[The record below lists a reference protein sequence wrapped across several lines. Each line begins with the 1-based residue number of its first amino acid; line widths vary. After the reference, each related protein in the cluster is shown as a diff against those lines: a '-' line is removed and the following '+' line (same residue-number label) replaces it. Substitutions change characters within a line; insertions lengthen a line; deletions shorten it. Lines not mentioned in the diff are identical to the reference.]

1 MAMPTTQGGTNV
13 LPPSVPGKFT
23 RMRKLGVTL
32 ARPLFAVILAMI
44 VGAIVIMLTTPG
56 SFVDRFDTVTY
67 AYASLYQGSFGDPQ
81 SLSYT
86 LVRVGPLILTG
97 ISVAIAYRVG
107 LFNIGA
113 EGQLAVGA
121 MTAGIIAFELPKWP
135 GWALIPLMI
144 IASMVAGAIWGGI
157 VGWLKAWRGAHEVVT
172 TIMLNWIAFY
182 VTDYFIDGPF
192 KAPNQANQT
201 RSLPLQ
207 ATLPRVATVY
217 NATLGKFLP
226 PIASPDQYLTDV
238 SIFIALLMLV
248 IYWFVM
254 SRTTYGYEI
263 RVIGKNPR
271 AAKYAGI
278 PIGRNLIV
286 TMALA
291 GAVSGLAGAVHL
303 MGQFPYQLIATTFST
318 DPTGFDA
325 IGVALLGRTTAV
337 GIFLGSL
344 LFGGL
349 RQGGLLMQLNAN
361 IPVDL
366 AFIIQALVLFCI
378 ASEFLPML
386 RRLIPGRLGNHRPAL
401 ALNRA
406 GTSATEQAQAQAT
419 ETSDGSEQATSV
431 AVADKEETRSQQVEE
446 K

>member
-1 MAMPTTQGGTNV
+1 
-13 LPPSVPGKFT
+13 
-23 RMRKLGVTL
+23 
-32 ARPLFAVILAMI
+32 
-44 VGAIVIMLTTPG
+44 
-56 SFVDRFDTVTY
+56 
-67 AYASLYQGSFGDPQ
+67 
-81 SLSYT
+81 
-86 LVRVGPLILTG
+86 
-97 ISVAIAYRVG
+97 
-107 LFNIGA
+107 
-113 EGQLAVGA
+113 
-121 MTAGIIAFELPKWP
+121 
-135 GWALIPLMI
+135 
-144 IASMVAGAIWGGI
+144 
-157 VGWLKAWRGAHEVVT
+157 
-172 TIMLNWIAFY
+172 
-182 VTDYFIDGPF
+182 
-192 KAPNQANQT
+192 
-201 RSLPLQ
+201 
-207 ATLPRVATVY
+207 
-217 NATLGKFLP
+217 
-226 PIASPDQYLTDV
+226 V

-419 ETSDGSEQATSV
+419 ETSNGSEQATSV